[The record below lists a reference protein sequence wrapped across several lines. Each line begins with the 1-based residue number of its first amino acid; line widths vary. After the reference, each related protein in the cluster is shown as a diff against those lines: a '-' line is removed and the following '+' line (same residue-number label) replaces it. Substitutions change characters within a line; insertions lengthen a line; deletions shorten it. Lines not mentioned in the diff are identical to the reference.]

1 MEIKPIKSETDHK
14 QALERVN
21 QLWKAE
27 PGTPEGD
34 ELEVLLTL
42 IESYESRAFPIEP
55 ADPVEAI
62 KFRMDQLEL
71 DAADLVPLLGQRS
84 RVSEILNKKRKLTIS
99 MIRKLHKNLSIP
111 LDCLVKDYAL
121 RSDRLSRSSR
131 KAIAELESGKGKP
144 FKDVNSL
151 IKDMNN

>member
-42 IESYESRAFPIEP
+42 IEFYEARAFPIEP
-55 ADPVEAI
+55 VDPVEAI
-62 KFRMDQLEL
+62 KFRMEQLEL

-84 RVSEILNKKRKLTIS
+84 RVSEVLNKKRKLTIS

-111 LDCLVKDYAL
+111 LDCLIKDY
-121 RSDRLSRSSR
+121 
-131 KAIAELESGKGKP
+131 ELQESKTHRAPK
-144 FKDVNSL
+144 
-151 IKDMNN
+151 